1 MEDNIF
7 SAYDSFT
14 AKFER
19 KKTTDDC
26 YTPEP
31 IMEVVNNYVARRY
44 GRDASRFV
52 RPFFPDKDYK
62 TEAYPDS
69 CTVVD
74 NPPFSILS
82 AIIDHYQASGVPF
95 FLFGPKD
102 SVLQAVHK
110 CAVLCVDS
118 RLTFLNGASININFF
133 TNLEPAGRLRN
144 DPGLRKDLAL
154 ADFKANPRKATR
166 PHVFHPCAL
175 TLCKVLK
182 VARSADA
189 FEIDVTAMKSS
200 RKTYDFANRAFAE
213 SYGTKVEQLMTPEQT
228 AAWLK
233 ATGETLETLSED
245 LDGFTFSLDY
255 AADVERYHEDG
266 GLFSNL

>member
-1 MEDNIF
+1 MEGNIF
-7 SAYDSFT
+7 SNYEAFT

-26 YTPEP
+26 YTPETV
-31 IMEVVNNYVARRY
+31 MEVVNNYVASRY

-52 RPFFPDKDYK
+52 RPFYPDKDYK
-62 TEAYPDS
+62 TEEYPDG

-82 AIIDHYQASGVPF
+82 SIIDYYQANGVPF

-110 CAVLCVDS
+110 CAVLCLDS
-118 RLTFLNGASININFF
+118 TMTFHNGANININFF

-144 DPGLRKDLAL
+144 DPGFRKELAAANL
-154 ADFKANPRKATR
+154 KAIQRKVRR

-175 TLCKVLK
+175 TLGKVLK
-182 VARSADA
+182 VAK
-189 FEIDVTAMKSS
+189 VPKSG
-200 RKTYDFANRAFAE
+200 KLT
-213 SYGTKVEQLMTPEQT
+213 QP
-228 AAWLK
+228 
-233 ATGETLETLSED
+233 
-245 LDGFTFSLDY
+245 
-255 AADVERYHEDG
+255 H
-266 GLFSNL
+266 

>member
-1 MEDNIF
+1 MEGNIF
-7 SAYDSFT
+7 SAYDAFT

-31 IMEVVNNYVARRY
+31 IMEVVNNYVANRY

-62 TEAYPDS
+62 TEAYPDG

-82 AIIDHYQASGVPF
+82 AIIDHYQANGVPF

-110 CAVLCVDS
+110 CAVLCLDS
-118 RLTFLNGASININFF
+118 RLTFHNGAIININFF

-144 DPGLRKDLAL
+144 DPGLRRKLL
-154 ADFKANPRKATR
+154 EANTGRPTPRKATR

-175 TLCKVLK
+175 TLGKVLK
-182 VARSADA
+182 VAKSSEAW
-189 FEIDVTAMKSS
+189 EIDTTALKSN

-233 ATGETLETLSED
+233 ATGETLETLS
-245 LDGFTFSLDY
+245 
-255 AADVERYHEDG
+255 
-266 GLFSNL
+266 